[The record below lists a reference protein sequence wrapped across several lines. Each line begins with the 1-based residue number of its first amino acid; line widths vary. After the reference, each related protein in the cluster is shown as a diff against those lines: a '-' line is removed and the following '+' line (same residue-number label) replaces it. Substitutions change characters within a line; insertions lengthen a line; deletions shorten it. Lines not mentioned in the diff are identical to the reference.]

1 MKTALLFAGQ
11 GSQYVGMGKDLYDAY
26 PIAKKYYDQAEDI
39 LKTPIKEI
47 CFNGP
52 EDKLKATENT
62 QPAILLISYVV
73 YKILESEGLVSDTFA
88 GFSLGEYSALTSA
101 GIIKFEDAIK
111 LVRDR
116 GLIMDEAVKGIDGG
130 MAAILGLE
138 DEQVEE
144 ICSKV
149 EGLVVPANYNC
160 PGQLV
165 ISGEKSAVEK
175 ACDLAESMDAK
186 RTVILNVSGPF
197 HSPLLEKASENLK
210 KVLDKIEF
218 LPMGSKKILSNVTAN
233 YHVEAQI
240 KEALVRQM
248 YSPVRWRKT
257 IENLISEGYDTFI
270 EIGPGKTLSG
280 FMKSIDRSK
289 TALNSG
295 NVETIQ
301 KTLENIKK

>member
-116 GLIMDEAVKGIDGG
+116 GLIMDEAVKGIDGA

>member
-1 MKTALLFAGQ
+1 MKIALIFAGQ
-11 GSQYVGMGKDLYDAY
+11 GAQYAGMGKDLYDAY
-26 PIAKKYYDQAEDI
+26 PIARKFYDQAEDI
-39 LKTPIKEI
+39 LKTPIKDI

-52 EDKLKATENT
+52 EDKLKATENA
-62 QPAILLISYVV
+62 QPAILLISYTI
-73 YKILESEGLVSDTFA
+73 YKILESEGLISDTFA
-88 GFSLGEYSALTSA
+88 GFSLGEYSALASA
-101 GIIKFEDAIK
+101 GVIKFEDAIK

-149 EGLVVPANYNC
+149 DGLVVPANYNC

-197 HSPLLEKASENLK
+197 HSPLLEKASLNLK
-210 KVLDKIEF
+210 NVLDKIEF
-218 LPMGSKKILSNVTAN
+218 LPMGAKKILSNVTAE
-233 YHVEAQI
+233 YHVESKI

>member
-116 GLIMDEAVKGIDGG
+116 GLIMDEAVKGIDGA

-240 KEALVRQM
+240 KEELVRQM

>member
-1 MKTALLFAGQ
+1 MKTALIFAGQ

-26 PIAKKYYDQAEDI
+26 PIARKYYDLAEDI
-39 LKTPIKEI
+39 LKTPIKDI

-62 QPAILLISYVV
+62 QPAILLISYTI

-101 GIIKFEDAIK
+101 GIVKFEDAIK

-197 HSPLLEKASENLK
+197 HSPLLEKASANLK
-210 KVLDKIEF
+210 NVLDKIEF
-218 LPMGSKKILSNVTAN
+218 LPMGSKKILSNVTAD
-233 YHVEAQI
+233 YHVESKI

>member
-210 KVLDKIEF
+210 KVLDKIAF

-240 KEALVRQM
+240 KEEVVRQM
-248 YSPVRWRKT
+248 YSPVRWRKI

>member
-116 GLIMDEAVKGIDGG
+116 GLIMDEAVKGIDGA

-218 LPMGSKKILSNVTAN
+218 LPIGSKKILSNVTAN

-240 KEALVRQM
+240 KEELVRQM